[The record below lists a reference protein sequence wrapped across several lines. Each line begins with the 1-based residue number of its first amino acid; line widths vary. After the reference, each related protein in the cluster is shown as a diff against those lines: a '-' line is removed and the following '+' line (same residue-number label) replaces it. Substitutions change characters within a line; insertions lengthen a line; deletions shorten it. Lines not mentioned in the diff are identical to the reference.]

1 MNDLIFK
8 RLEEIIRSK
17 GDNMSIFSRK
27 SGIPQSTLA
36 SAKKRNGSIN
46 TDVLSALIHL
56 YPDISI
62 EWVITGEG
70 NKLKNIAIENTPNS
84 EVEQYKTEIIRLRK
98 LLKSRKSTKLVVE
111 LDIDDDE
118 FVKMGLKDKIVQIL
132 KLK

>member
-1 MNDLIFK
+1 
-8 RLEEIIRSK
+8 
-17 GDNMSIFSRK
+17 MSIFSRK